1 MKADNGDGKDLV
13 RMLVTAPSVTT
24 EHIRLL
30 RQKEV
35 YLLDYDYAVDVR
47 FVSTRGDILEF
58 LRLDDKWDEKRV
70 TDREN
75 RVGKHCLSWYGY
87 DEDGNKMRYKVYN
100 KLVELIES
108 KGVRVILGSSIY
120 EFMGNDPI
128 TTTMS
133 RFKDDG
139 MMRIEVTFYGDKL
152 KSEEFCREQVMKL
165 YNRFISFKTYRVSFK
180 QHWENMVT
188 EIKQVLAVY
197 EIES

>member
-1 MKADNGDGKDLV
+1 
-13 RMLVTAPSVTT
+13 
-24 EHIRLL
+24 
-30 RQKEV
+30 
-35 YLLDYDYAVDVR
+35 
-47 FVSTRGDILEF
+47 
-58 LRLDDKWDEKRV
+58 
-70 TDREN
+70 
-75 RVGKHCLSWYGY
+75 
-87 DEDGNKMRYKVYN
+87 MRYKVYN

-188 EIKQVLAVY
+188 EIKQ
-197 EIES
+197 